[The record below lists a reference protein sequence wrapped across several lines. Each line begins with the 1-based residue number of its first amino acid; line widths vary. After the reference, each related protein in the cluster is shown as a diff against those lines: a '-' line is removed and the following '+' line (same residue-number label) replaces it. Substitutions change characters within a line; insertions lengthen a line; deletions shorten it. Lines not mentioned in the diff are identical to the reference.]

1 MPVKF
6 SMPVIYGDENTKAAL
21 SSLDSLKSYLEEHPQ
36 ASIFGIAQRDYIRD
50 FLFQMYQDEV
60 INKDGKVDQ
69 EKLADLLEI
78 EVKIAANA
86 RAEIFDEDG
95 SAQMDMRTAAN
106 PVYAYASDESFTGYT
121 GWALYTERY
130 HRN

>member
-1 MPVKF
+1 
-6 SMPVIYGDENTKAAL
+6 
-21 SSLDSLKSYLEEHPQ
+21 
-36 ASIFGIAQRDYIRD
+36 
-50 FLFQMYQDEV
+50 MYQDEV

-95 SAQMDMRTAAN
+95 SAQMDMGTAAKIFL
-106 PVYAYASDESFTGYT
+106 ASI
-121 GWALYTERY
+121 
-130 HRN
+130 